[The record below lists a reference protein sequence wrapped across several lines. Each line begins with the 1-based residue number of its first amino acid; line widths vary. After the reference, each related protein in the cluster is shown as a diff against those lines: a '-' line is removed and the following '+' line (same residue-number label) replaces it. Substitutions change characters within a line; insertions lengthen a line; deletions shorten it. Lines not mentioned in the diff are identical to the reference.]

1 MRCALVIPSWVPEDI
16 FSSKTSSS
24 QINYWQPLG
33 TLYVAAVLQKAGHEV
48 KFLNGAFISHEE
60 LLRGVKEFSP
70 EFIGIYS
77 TTFGW
82 EKAKKTAED
91 IRRMFDTK
99 KFISNNTTPS
109 PLSLP
114 TGQAGSPS
122 RGEDGS
128 KSAPPLRGGD
138 EGEGDVFICAGG
150 PYPIAV
156 QEYCL
161 EDAGGAF
168 DAVVTGEGEYTTL
181 EIIESLE
188 TGKGLEGVQGII
200 YRKGE
205 MILKNP
211 PRPLITDL
219 DSLPFPAREL
229 LGDTNLYIPPP
240 ATYRRKP
247 VAVLMT
253 SRGCNRR
260 CIYCFQIDKERKS
273 GIRYRSVEN
282 VLKEIELCISQ
293 GYREIKFIDDTLAA
307 DYDRAMLIAQE
318 IKARKL
324 DFTWFASAC
333 VNQVDR
339 PLLQAFRDA
348 GCWAILF
355 GAESGVQKNLNAI
368 RKGTTLEQI
377 RKAVNDAK
385 DVGLKVSTPFMFGI
399 PGETFEEGL
408 QTIEFALDLNPDM
421 ANFHAITPFPGTYLY
436 DNLEKYGTISNEL
449 TDFTY
454 QGAAFIPYTMTREE
468 ILKLRQIAF
477 RRFYSR
483 PSFILRK
490 VLELRNLND
499 FMVAVKSV
507 KSLFWLWRKNDLFR
521 KGKGETADHAA

>member
-1 MRCALVIPSWVPEDI
+1 MKCALVIPSWVPEDI

-48 KFLNGAFISHEE
+48 RFLNGAFISHEE
-60 LLRGVKEFSP
+60 LLRGVREFRP

-91 IRRMFDTK
+91 IRK
-99 KFISNNTTPS
+99 II
-109 PLSLP
+109 PLH
-114 TGQAGSPS
+114 
-122 RGEDGS
+122 
-128 KSAPPLRGGD
+128 PPLNKGGI
-138 EGEGDVFICAGG
+138 EGGYNGRSKEGLPRPFICAGG

-161 EDAGGAF
+161 EDAGGVF
-168 DAVVTGEGEYTTL
+168 DAVVTGEGEYAAL
-181 EIIESLE
+181 EIIERLE
-188 TGKGLEGVQGII
+188 AGKGLEGVQGVI
-200 YRKGE
+200 YREGGR
-205 MILKNP
+205 IVKNP
-211 PRPLITDL
+211 SRPLITDL

-229 LGDTNLYIPPP
+229 LGDSNLYIPPP

-260 CIYCFQIDKERKS
+260 CIYCFQIDKDRKS

-318 IKARKL
+318 IKRRKL

-408 QTIEFALDLNPDM
+408 QTIEFALALNPDM

-436 DNLEKYGTISNEL
+436 DNLDKYGTISNEL

-483 PSFILRK
+483 PSFILKK

-499 FMVAVKSV
+499 FMVAVKSI
-507 KSLFWLWRKNDLFR
+507 KSLFWLWTKSGLFR
-521 KGKGETADHAA
+521 NEKGESADHAA